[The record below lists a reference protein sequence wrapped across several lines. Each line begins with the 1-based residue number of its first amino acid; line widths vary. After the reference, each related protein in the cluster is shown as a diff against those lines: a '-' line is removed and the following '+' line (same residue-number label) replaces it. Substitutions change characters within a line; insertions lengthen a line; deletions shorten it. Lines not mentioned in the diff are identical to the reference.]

1 MFKLYANKNNLSLRE
16 REIITSGSK
25 NVYDVHF
32 SFSADWDG
40 LAKTAIFQYG
50 GRKVSVSLKEDGECK
65 VPWEVLSSYGRPLM
79 VGVYGQ
85 RDDTVV
91 LPTVWVSLG
100 VVLQGALSGEKT
112 GPDSVPEDWQEV
124 LEGKGDNLSLSGQ
137 TLNLRSG
144 EKVLSSVYLPG
155 SGADITL
162 GDGLIKEGD
171 TLSVDNPVRGV
182 MTKTEYDALTEEQKS
197 SGTYFVDDGATS
209 SCGNVYDGEEHV
221 IGTWF
226 GKPLYRKCF
235 RATSPSQQNT
245 NGILVSFPGIIPI
258 NIYGNL
264 IVGDQWGSI
273 MPLNL
278 FEGSNSYIC
287 AWYLDGYIKMKQTH
301 PQGAFSDKPVNIVCE
316 YTKTTDQ
323 GVSA

>member
-144 EKVLSSVYLPG
+144 EKVLSSVDLPG
-155 SGADITL
+155 SGSDITP

-182 MTKTEYDALTEEQKS
+182 MTKTEFDALTEEQKA
-197 SGTYFVDDGATS
+197 SGTYFVDDGAKC
-209 SCGNVYDGEEHV
+209 SCGEIYSTEEQV
-221 IGTWF
+221 VGTWID
-226 GKPLYRKCF
+226 GKPLYR
-235 RATSPSQQNT
+235 RVYQGGSIS
-245 NGILVSFPGIIPI
+245 
-258 NIYGNL
+258 
-264 IVGDQWGSI
+264 IVGDWLKLSNNPITAFGALIDIHMTFLQTADKAWEQIGAS
-273 MPLNL
+273 
-278 FEGSNSYIC
+278 EGVLRVYTDGHIYASC
-287 AWYLDGYIKMKQTH
+287 AHVVADMWY
-301 PQGAFSDKPVNIVCE
+301 VVVE

-323 GVSA
+323 EVSA